1 MTEQEAYQR
10 LAALCARSEHCEW
23 EMTEKMK
30 RWQVDP
36 SLWQVVTD
44 RLKKERY
51 IDDERYTRA
60 FVKDKTVYNRW
71 GRRKVEQALRQ
82 KHISDDI
89 QERVLSEVD
98 DDTYLAALRPLLEQK
113 RRQTHAASDFELK
126 QKLVRFALGRGY
138 TYDIIG
144 KCIEL

>member
-1 MTEQEAYQR
+1 M
-10 LAALCARSEHCEW
+10 
-23 EMTEKMK
+23 
-30 RWQVDP
+30 
-36 SLWQVVTD
+36 
-44 RLKKERY
+44 
-51 IDDERYTRA
+51 
-60 FVKDKTVYNRW
+60 
-71 GRRKVEQALRQ
+71 EQALRQ